1 VKYLLNI
8 LIGVVAVG
16 LLACESSDEDPAV
29 DKVYFPLKTG
39 VYQIY
44 DVEEIIYEL
53 GDPDTFHYE
62 IKMAVTDSFPNA
74 RNGITYVIHRSKR
87 MEGEASFEYLETWS
101 AESNDQELV
110 VSEENIPYVKLK
122 YPATV
127 GRTWDGNAYNDIVI
141 PSSNQ
146 HEDLYTITNQGNSLV
161 LGDLTLGEF
170 VEVEQEDNQEFIVYF
185 DKRIEIYALNVGLV
199 SRKVEQLQYCTNDD
213 CLGDQV
219 VETGIIYTQ
228 TITEY
233 GEE

>member
-8 LIGVVAVG
+8 LIGVVAIG
-16 LLACESSDEDPAV
+16 LLACESSDESTIPDN
-29 DKVYFPLKTG
+29 DFFPLKTG

-44 DVEEIIYEL
+44 DVAEIIYEL

-62 IKMAVTDSFPNA
+62 LKMVVTDSFTNA
-74 RNGITYVIHRSKR
+74 RNGTTYVIYRSKR
-87 MEGEASFEYLETWS
+87 LEGESSFEYLDTWS

-122 YPATV
+122 FPATV
-127 GRTWDGNAYNDIVI
+127 GRAWDGNVYNDVVI

-146 HEDLYTITNQGNSLV
+146 HEDIYTITGQGKSLV
-161 LGDLTLGEF
+161 LGDLTVGEF
-170 VEVEQEDNQEFIVYF
+170 VKVEQEDNQEFIVYF
-185 DKRIEIYALNVGLV
+185 DKRIEIYALHVGLV
-199 SRKVEQLQYCTNDD
+199 SRKIEQLQYCTNND

-228 TITEY
+228 TMTEY